1 MTSKLDYKILQ
12 NFSFHPL
19 FEDFAAGVVDKM
31 LCRVN
36 SMGLVGLSAYMVTIE
51 VDVSVGMPTF
61 ELVGLPDAAVKESR
75 ERVRASLKNCGYDF
89 PTGRIVINLAPADV
103 KKIGPLYDLPIL
115 LGIMKASGQINVDF
129 KKSCFFGELSL
140 GGDVRK
146 CSGILPMVIEA
157 KKLGFDNVFVPKYN
171 ACEAGVVKGINVF
184 GVKNIYELIR
194 FLKGENC
201 ISKTCFNDQGFDS
214 PEFDVDFSDVKGQK
228 LAKRALEIAAAG
240 GHNVLLIGSPGAGKS
255 MLAKRLPT
263 ILPKLSFSEAIEITK
278 IHSIA
283 GQISSEKPLIKTR
296 PFRAPHH
303 TISTAGLSGGGPHV
317 RPGEISMAHNGVL
330 FLDELPE
337 FKRDVKEVL
346 RQPIEDEEITITRAS
361 ASVRYPCSIMVVAA
375 MNPCPC
381 GYFGHPVRQCTC
393 SRLKVQQYLA
403 KVSGP
408 LLDRLDIHVEVAPV
422 EFGELTSAQKEESSE
437 KIRARVEK
445 ARQIQYDRYKN
456 HKFSSNARLS
466 SSQMKKYCVLTDSA
480 RVMLKNAFDK
490 MGLSARAYDRIV
502 KIARTIADLDSHDNI
517 ESKHIAEAIQYR
529 SMDRKYWK
537 H

>member
-1 MTSKLDYKILQ
+1 M
-12 NFSFHPL
+12 
-19 FEDFAAGVVDKM
+19 GVVDEM
-31 LCRVN
+31 LCKVN
-36 SMGLVGLSAYMVTIE
+36 SMGLIGLSAYMVTIE

-115 LGIMKASGQINVDF
+115 LGIMKASGQINVNF
-129 KKSCFFGELSL
+129 SKSCFFGELSL

-157 KKLGFDNVFVPKYN
+157 KKIGLDNVFVPMYN
-171 ACEAGVVKGINVF
+171 ACEAGIVKGINVF
-184 GVKNIYELIR
+184 GVRNIYELVR
-194 FLKGENC
+194 FLKGEKC
-201 ISKTCFNDQGFDS
+201 ISKTCFDDPRIES
-214 PEFDVDFSDVKGQK
+214 EEFDVDFSDVKGQK

-263 ILPKLSFSEAIEITK
+263 ILPKLRFDEAIEITK

-283 GQISSEKPLIKTR
+283 GQISSKKPLIKTR

-303 TISTAGLSGGGPHV
+303 TVSTVGLSGGGPNV

-337 FKRDVKEVL
+337 FKRDAKEVL

-361 ASVRYPCSIMVVAA
+361 ASVTYPCSIMVVAA

-381 GYFGHPVRQCTC
+381 GYFGHPVREC
-393 SRLKVQQYLA
+393 SCSHFKVEQYLS

-408 LLDRLDIHVEVAPV
+408 LLDRLDIHVDVPPV
-422 EFGELTSAQKEESSE
+422 EFSELTNEQKEESSKE
-437 KIRARVEK
+437 IRARVEK
-445 ARQIQYDRYKN
+445 ARQIQCERYKN
-456 HKFSSNARLS
+456 HKFSNNAKLS
-466 SSQMKKYCVLTDSA
+466 SSQMKKYCVLTSSA
-480 RVMLKNAFDK
+480 KMMLKNAFDR

-502 KIARTIADLDSHDNI
+502 KIARTIADLDYQDSI
-517 ESKHIAEAIQYR
+517 SSKHIAEAIQYR
-529 SMDRKYWK
+529 SMDRKYWR